1 MDSRSASSPC
11 KRSPSSFRALRREC
25 AEVFAAACHRNRA
38 RMSEAAAAS
47 VHKCHAA
54 IFLCYPPTARLLLYS
69 VPPPPAP
76 PASEAAVLPHT
87 TSALPGALSPWQE
100 KCPTVENGGVTT
112 RH

>member
-11 KRSPSSFRALRREC
+11 KRSPSSFHALRRES

-38 RMSEAAAAS
+38 AISEAAAAS

-69 VPPPPAP
+69 VPRPPAP
-76 PASEAAVLPHT
+76 PVSEAAVLRHT
-87 TSALPGALSPWQE
+87 TSALPEALSPVQE
-100 KCPTVENGGVTT
+100 NRRTFESRADTT